1 VTNLVF
7 AGPNLD
13 RLFITSASGGRDDP
27 NAGALFEV
35 DPGSRGMLPQRFA
48 G

>member
-1 VTNLVF
+1 M
-7 AGPNLD
+7 
-13 RLFITSASGGRDDP
+13 FITSASGGRHDL

-35 DPGSRGMLPQRFA
+35 DPGSRGMLPHRFA